1 MPVTA
6 TSQYHVLVILR
17 PVVELYAPQQKE
29 QKQEEQR
36 CEVCDEPLTLLD
48 TYALSDSFEF
58 IGAI

>member
-1 MPVTA
+1 MIKE
-6 TSQYHVLVILR
+6 SYYYYYYKH
-17 PVVELYAPQQKE
+17 APQQKE